1 MIKLI
6 RNSMLIQMMT
16 KGKPSQIANLK
27 TKIEELE
34 KATEQMYRSQQ
45 VVNTLGNKVDEDM
58 NNLLSESTLC
68 EECHSQFTEKI
79 EHICGRFDE
88 AEDSSG
94 LSEELL
100 SDMDMIYAIYEDDE
114 ESADPVCGHSK

>member
-1 MIKLI
+1 
-6 RNSMLIQMMT
+6 MMT

-34 KATEQMYRSQQ
+34 KATDQMYRSQQ

-68 EECHSQFTEKI
+68 EECYSQFYKKI
-79 EHICGRFDE
+79 EHICGRLDE
-88 AEDSSG
+88 VGDSSG
-94 LSEELL
+94 LSEELWAA
-100 SDMDMIYAIYEDDE
+100 MDECILLFDE
-114 ESADPVCGHSK
+114 EDSDGTPACGHAK

>member
-1 MIKLI
+1 
-6 RNSMLIQMMT
+6 MT

-58 NNLLSESTLC
+58 NNLLSQSTLC
-68 EECHSQFTEKI
+68 HQCFSQFYEKI

-88 AEDSSG
+88 ELESG
-94 LSEELL
+94 ELSEELW
-100 SDMDMIYAIYEDDE
+100 SDMDECILLFDE
-114 ESADPVCGHSK
+114 EDSDGTPACGHAK

>member
-1 MIKLI
+1 
-6 RNSMLIQMMT
+6 MMT

-27 TKIEELE
+27 TKLEELE
-34 KATEQMYRSQQ
+34 KAVDDDRWKLAK
-45 VVNTLGNKVDEDM
+45 TLGNKVHESM
-58 NNLLSESTLC
+58 MSLSESELC

-94 LSEELL
+94 LSEELW
-100 SDMDMIYAIYEDDE
+100 SDMEECILLFDE
-114 ESADPVCGHSK
+114 EDSDGTPVCGHAK

>member
-1 MIKLI
+1 
-6 RNSMLIQMMT
+6 MMT

-27 TKIEELE
+27 TKLEKLE
-34 KATEQMYRSQQ
+34 KATDDDHWKLAHR
-45 VVNTLGNKVDEDM
+45 LGNKVNEDM
-58 NNLLSESTLC
+58 MSLSESELC

-94 LSEELL
+94 LSEELW
-100 SDMDMIYAIYEDDE
+100 SDMDECILLFDE
-114 ESADPVCGHSK
+114 EDSDGTPACGHAK

>member
-1 MIKLI
+1 
-6 RNSMLIQMMT
+6 MT

-27 TKIEELE
+27 TKLEELE
-34 KATEQMYRSQQ
+34 KAVDEMYRSQK
-45 VVNTLGNKVDEDM
+45 VANTLGNKVHESM
-58 NNLLSESTLC
+58 MSLSESELC

-94 LSEELL
+94 LSEELW
-100 SDMDMIYAIYEDDE
+100 SDMDECILLFDE
-114 ESADPVCGHSK
+114 EDSDGTPACGHAK

>member
-1 MIKLI
+1 
-6 RNSMLIQMMT
+6 MMT

-27 TKIEELE
+27 TKLEELE
-34 KATEQMYRSQQ
+34 KAVDDDRWKLAR
-45 VVNTLGNKVDEDM
+45 TLGNKVHESM
-58 NNLLSESTLC
+58 MSLSESELC

>member
-1 MIKLI
+1 
-6 RNSMLIQMMT
+6 MMT

-27 TKIEELE
+27 TKLEKLE
-34 KATEQMYRSQQ
+34 KAVDEMYRSQQ

-79 EHICGRFDE
+79 EHICGRLDE
-88 AEDSSG
+88 VGDSSG
-94 LSEELL
+94 LSEELWAEMEEM
-100 SDMDMIYAIYEDDE
+100 SKFDEDDE
-114 ESADPVCGHSK
+114 ESTDPVCGHAK

>member
-58 NNLLSESTLC
+58 NNLLSQSTLC
-68 EECHSQFTEKI
+68 QECYDQFYEKI
-79 EHICGRFDE
+79 EHICGRLDE
-88 AEDSSG
+88 VGDSSG
-94 LSEELL
+94 LSEELWAEMEEM
-100 SDMDMIYAIYEDDE
+100 SKFDEDDE
-114 ESADPVCGHSK
+114 ESTDPVCGHAK

>member
-45 VVNTLGNKVDEDM
+45 VVNTLGNEVDEDM
-58 NNLLSESTLC
+58 NNLLSQSTLC
-68 EECHSQFTEKI
+68 HQCFSQFYEKI
-79 EHICGRFDE
+79 EHICGRLDE
-88 AEDSSG
+88 VGDSSG
-94 LSEELL
+94 LSEELWAEL
-100 SDMDMIYAIYEDDE
+100 EEMTEFDEDDE
-114 ESADPVCGHSK
+114 EPADLVCGHAK

>member
-1 MIKLI
+1 
-6 RNSMLIQMMT
+6 MT

-34 KATEQMYRSQQ
+34 KATDDDHWKLAHR
-45 VVNTLGNKVDEDM
+45 LGNEVNEDM
-58 NNLLSESTLC
+58 MSLSDSVLC

-79 EHICGRFDE
+79 EHICGRLDE

-94 LSEELL
+94 LSEELWAEL
-100 SDMDMIYAIYEDDE
+100 EEMPTSWDEDDE
-114 ESADPVCGHSK
+114 ESADPVCGHAK

>member
-27 TKIEELE
+27 TKLEELE
-34 KATEQMYRSQQ
+34 KAADEMYRSQQ
-45 VVNTLGNKVDEDM
+45 MALTLGNKVHEHM
-58 NNLLSESTLC
+58 ENLNESTLC
-68 EECHSQFTEKI
+68 EECHSQLTEKI

-114 ESADPVCGHSK
+114 ESADPVCGHAK

>member
-1 MIKLI
+1 
-6 RNSMLIQMMT
+6 MMT

-34 KATEQMYRSQQ
+34 KATDQMYRSQQ

-68 EECHSQFTEKI
+68 EECYSQFYKKI
-79 EHICGRFDE
+79 EHICGRLDE
-88 AEDSSG
+88 VGDSSG
-94 LSEELL
+94 LSEELWAE
-100 SDMDMIYAIYEDDE
+100 MDEISYTDEDDE

>member
-1 MIKLI
+1 
-6 RNSMLIQMMT
+6 MMT

-27 TKIEELE
+27 TKLEELE
-34 KATEQMYRSQQ
+34 KAVDEMYRSQQ

-114 ESADPVCGHSK
+114 ESADPVCGHAK

>member
-1 MIKLI
+1 
-6 RNSMLIQMMT
+6 MMT

-27 TKIEELE
+27 TKLKELE
-34 KATEQMYRSQQ
+34 KATDEMYRSQK
-45 VVNTLGNKVDEDM
+45 VANTLGNKVHESM
-58 NNLLSESTLC
+58 MSLSESELC

-94 LSEELL
+94 LSEELW
-100 SDMDMIYAIYEDDE
+100 SDMEECILLFDE
-114 ESADPVCGHSK
+114 EDSDGTPACGHAK

>member
-1 MIKLI
+1 
-6 RNSMLIQMMT
+6 MMT

-79 EHICGRFDE
+79 ERICGYFDE
-88 AEDSSG
+88 ELDSSG
-94 LSEELL
+94 LSEELWAEMEEV
-100 SDMDMIYAIYEDDE
+100 SQFDEDDE

>member
-1 MIKLI
+1 
-6 RNSMLIQMMT
+6 MMT

-58 NNLLSESTLC
+58 NNLLSRSTLC
-68 EECHSQFTEKI
+68 QKCYDQFYEKI
-79 EHICGRFDE
+79 EHICGRLDE
-88 AEDSSG
+88 VGDSSG
-94 LSEELL
+94 LSEELWAA
-100 SDMDMIYAIYEDDE
+100 MDECLWLFDE
-114 ESADPVCGHSK
+114 EDSDGTPACGHAK